1 MPYSRSLFSRAG
13 REWISDIPAMICP
26 GSLWKLMQKLVLKL
40 GDVKQPRCPG
50 EMNRDMSLSAQ
61 VSQLSGT
68 SYWPDC

>member
-1 MPYSRSLFSRAG
+1 
-13 REWISDIPAMICP
+13 
-26 GSLWKLMQKLVLKL
+26 MQKLVLKL

-68 SYWPDC
+68 SYWPDCIYFITLLGLFKGP